1 MTKHFGGG
9 EGAGVAAVAKPP
21 TLQATT
27 IARIVVAIT
36 RRAICPSTISP
47 DGSDDPSDPSD
58 SLSDVT
64 DDRVYRLYIGGEWV
78 EPDNGYYD
86 VINPATEQVV
96 GRAPEASKAQVYAA
110 AAAAKAALPA
120 WSATKPEERAEILN
134 RVVDVI
140 GKHADDYAEV
150 AQAETGATSATVK
163 SLQVNVAMQRF
174 RRYAQGALESN
185 QIPLP
190 PTVSESTPLSKGGLT
205 GALVIRQPVGVVTCI
220 TSYNNPWANP
230 SGKIAPALAMGN
242 TLVVKPAPQDPLSVI
257 LMTEALEEAG
267 VPAGVVN
274 LINGQAIEVGEASV
288 DSPDV
293 EMVSFTGST
302 QVGRAIGAT
311 AGGQMKRV
319 LMELG
324 GKGAAIVFDDA
335 NLQATIG
342 AIGTTFSFYSGQ
354 ICTAPTRVYAQRA
367 VYDQVV
373 EGLRQY
379 ASALKVGDPT
389 APDTVVGPV
398 ISAVHRDRVEGY
410 IAKGKAEGATLL
422 AGGDRPDLD
431 KGFYVAPTLFADC
444 RNDMTIVREEIFGPV
459 VAVIPFDGEDEAIA
473 LANDSDFGLIN
484 YVWTGDISRGYR
496 VARQLQAGTVDL
508 NTVTQQMEAP
518 FGGFKQ
524 SGIGRDRGSFGL
536 HAYSEMQAIVWP
548 G

>member
-1 MTKHFGGG
+1 MT
-9 EGAGVAAVAKPP
+9 EE
-21 TLQATT
+21 
-27 IARIVVAIT
+27 R
-36 RRAICPSTISP
+36 S
-47 DGSDDPSDPSD
+47 
-58 SLSDVT
+58 
-64 DDRVYRLYIGGEWV
+64 YRLYIGGEWV
-78 EPDNGYYD
+78 EPERGFYD

-96 GRAPEASKAQVYAA
+96 GRAPEASRQQVYDA

-120 WSATKPEERAEILN
+120 WSATSPAERAEILN
-134 RVVDVI
+134 RVVEVI
-140 GKHADDYAEV
+140 GKRADEYAAI

-242 TLVVKPAPQDPLSVI
+242 TLVVKPAPQDPLSVV

-267 VPAGVVN
+267 LPAGVVN
-274 LINGQAIEVGEASV
+274 LVNGQSIEVGEASV

-293 EMVSFTGST
+293 DMVSFTGST
-302 QVGRAIGAT
+302 NVGRAIGAA

-324 GKGAAIVFDDA
+324 GKGAAIVFADA
-335 NLQATIG
+335 NLQAAIG

-354 ICTAPTRVYAQRA
+354 ICTAPTRVYAERS

-373 EGLRQY
+373 EGLKAY
-379 ASALKVGDPT
+379 ATAIKVGDPT
-389 APDTVVGPV
+389 AADTVVGPV
-398 ISAVHRDRVEGY
+398 ISAAHRDRIEAY
-410 IAKGKAEGATLL
+410 IEKGKAEGATLL
-422 AGGDRPDLD
+422 SGGERPDLD
-431 KGFYVAPTLFADC
+431 TGFYVAPTLFADC

-459 VAVIPFDGEDEAIA
+459 VAVLPFDTEEEAIA

-484 YVWTGDISRGYR
+484 YVWTADLARGYR

-524 SGIGRDRGSFGL
+524 SGVGRDRGSFGL